1 MNNVI
6 VDTLVRQEQ
15 RKTEERRAE
24 VVAVDAD
31 ITLIRQEVER
41 LIQVATATRQNEAR
55 VVLEGDRARA
65 RELQLGQEAT
75 ALLEAIQGR
84 VQFSNEQML
93 RYLYLQSVGEF
104 GGRANVATAFP
115 ADTTLF
121 T

>member
-31 ITLIRQEVER
+31 ITLIQQEVER
-41 LIQVATATRQNEAR
+41 LIQVATATRQNQAR
-55 VVLEGDRARA
+55 VVLESDRATA

-93 RYLYLQSVGEF
+93 RYLYLQSVGAF
-104 GGRANVATAFP
+104 GSRANVATAFP
-115 ADTTLF
+115 VDTTLF

>member
-1 MNNVI
+1 VVEAALKGAASVALKDVNATVHEFQLRQVDLPASVNNVI

-31 ITLIRQEVER
+31 ITLIQQEVVR

-75 ALLEAIQGR
+75 ALLEAI
-84 VQFSNEQML
+84 
-93 RYLYLQSVGEF
+93 
-104 GGRANVATAFP
+104 
-115 ADTTLF
+115 
-121 T
+121 